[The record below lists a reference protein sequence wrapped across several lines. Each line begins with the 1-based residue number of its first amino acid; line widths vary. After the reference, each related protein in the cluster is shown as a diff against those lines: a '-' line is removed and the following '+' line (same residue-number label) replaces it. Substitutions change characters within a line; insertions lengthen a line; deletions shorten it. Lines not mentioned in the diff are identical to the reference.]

1 MGKPCDAFF
10 YLINRMKLNL
20 TKPLA
25 VFDLET
31 TGTNVGS
38 DRIVEISI
46 IKIHPDN
53 KEEVM
58 TRRINPGIP
67 IPAEVT
73 AIHGISDED
82 VKNEPGFAELAPTL
96 NQFLNNCDL
105 GGYNSNKFDI
115 PLLVEEFLRTGIDFD
130 LKGRRFVDVQNI
142 FHKMEPRTLKAAYR
156 FYCNRDLD
164 NAHSAEADTRATYEI
179 LLSQLD
185 RYEDA
190 EYTSNDGKISK
201 PIVNDIKALHEFSFH
216 NRNAD
221 LVGHLIYNQ
230 KNQEIFNFG
239 KYKGKSVEEVFNNE
253 PSYYDWMMKSDFP
266 LSTKKVITA
275 IKLRGFNKSSV
286 KI

>member
-1 MGKPCDAFF
+1 
-10 YLINRMKLNL
+10 MKLNL
-20 TKPLA
+20 TRPLA

-31 TGTNVGS
+31 TGTNVGT

-46 IKIHPDN
+46 IKIHPDG
-53 KEEVM
+53 KEEVL
-58 TRRINPGIP
+58 TRRINPGVP

-73 AIHGISDED
+73 AIHGITDED
-82 VKNEPGFAELAPTL
+82 VRNEATFAELAPSL
-96 NQFLNNCDL
+96 LQFLINCDM
-105 GGYNSNKFDI
+105 GGYNSNKFDV
-115 PLLVEEFLRTGIDFD
+115 PLLVEEFLRAGHDFD

-156 FYCNRDLD
+156 FYCERTLE

-190 EYTSNDGKISK
+190 EYTSNDGTVSK
-201 PIVNDIKALHEFSFH
+201 PILNDIKALHEFSFH

-221 LVGHLIYNQ
+221 LVGHIIFNP
-230 KNQEIFNFG
+230 KNQEVFNFG
-239 KYKGKSVEEVFNNE
+239 KYKGKTVEEVFNNE
-253 PSYYDWMMKSDFP
+253 PSYYDWMMKADFP